1 MTLLHVSIR
10 CVLLHILTFMTVD
23 RSYLASERGRFRLAA
38 AVCATVKCEPPNS
51 TRIVRNICEL
61 TSVIH
66 WLNWVFLAAAK
77 CLKNDEHL
85 TELSVLSVLSS
96 VCYSDVTWRR
106 GFDYFCVLHMFW
118 LLFSDLRMRFIA
130 LFICFSVRIMC
141 MHCRKLW
148 CLAKSDSRTGRPCWP
163 AVHCDTSQTVYLLPG
178 SRILWWACLSVC
190 PQSCLW
196 NYMPS
201 LYQFLSSM
209 LLMAMVRFSSGGVAL
224 SYLTGLYNT
233 IQDAILTCARKPNE
247 SA

>member
-1 MTLLHVSIR
+1 LTLLHVSIR

-130 LFICFSVRIMC
+130 LFICFPLGLCACIAVNCDVWQSQIVEQVGRVGQQYTVILLKRC
-141 MHCRKLW
+141 ICSPVAEYCDEHVCLCVHNHVFGTTCPVSTSFCRACYLWPWFDSPLVVLHCR
-148 CLAKSDSRTGRPCWP
+148 
-163 AVHCDTSQTVYLLPG
+163 
-178 SRILWWACLSVC
+178 I
-190 PQSCLW
+190 
-196 NYMPS
+196 
-201 LYQFLSSM
+201 
-209 LLMAMVRFSSGGVAL
+209 
-224 SYLTGLYNT
+224 
-233 IQDAILTCARKPNE
+233 
-247 SA
+247 